1 MTQVEHAGE
10 PTRGQRRKA
19 RTVQAILEAA
29 ERQFLE
35 RGYAATTLEMI
46 AADADVAVGSIYF
59 HFAGKDD
66 LYLAVTERAIEQ
78 LRAYQDDAIQP
89 ATDARARL
97 VALGDGYL
105 RFALEHPRAFRLLIL
120 PLAELR
126 TLEGTADARRLRIEA
141 QVTYLILRMTT
152 LVQDVIDAGA
162 QPTIDAARAARFMWG
177 AWNGVITL
185 HRLNEGLRLPDDE
198 IIAIIAEGRR
208 ILMAGFD
215 ALLGTS

>member
-1 MTQVEHAGE
+1 MMQVEQ
-10 PTRGQRRKA
+10 TRGQRRKA
-19 RTVQAILEAA
+19 RTVQAILAAA

-78 LRAYQDDAIQP
+78 LRTYQDAAIQH
-89 ATDARARL
+89 ATDARSRL
-97 VALGDGYL
+97 MALGDGYL
-105 RFALEHPRAFRLLIL
+105 RFALEHPRAFRLLTF
-120 PLAELR
+120 PLAEAR
-126 TLEGTADARRLRIEA
+126 ALEGAADERRLRIEA
-141 QVTYLILRMTT
+141 QVTYLIARLTA
-152 LVQDVIDAGA
+152 LVQDVIALGVH
-162 QPTIDAARAARFMWG
+162 PTIDAARAARFMWG

-185 HRLNEGLRLPDDE
+185 HLFNEGLRLPDDE
-198 IIAIIAEGRR
+198 ITAIIAEGRR

-215 ALLGTS
+215 ALLA